1 MATKKRQARKLARV
15 TAERL
20 EELRMESSLTVAE
33 FAERCKL
40 PGKPSP
46 AHTTF
51 VAWRSGGSI
60 PGGEYLRQI
69 AVEFG
74 VTTDWLLG
82 IAGAAKHPNQ
92 SRSDAELAEDLASA
106 AERELRQR
114 VPPTVPG
121 AAEPFEWRVMG
132 DVALESVLDTL
143 EADAHRALERQRART
158 AFLTDV
164 ESLQRAVR
172 PITER
177 LARGEEISE
186 REAAIAQRLVAATQ
200 RVLERMQEQS
210 ETGDDARV
218 VLRPEAR

>member
-1 MATKKRQARKLARV
+1 
-15 TAERL
+15 
-20 EELRMESSLTVAE
+20 MEANLTVAE

-82 IAGAAKHPNQ
+82 IAGAAKHPTQ
-92 SRSDAELAEDLASA
+92 TRSEAELAADLASA
-106 AERELRQR
+106 VERELKQR
-114 VPPTVPG
+114 VPPTIPG
-121 AAEPFEWRVMG
+121 ATEPYEWRVLG
-132 DVALESVLDTL
+132 DVALQSVIDSL
-143 EADAHRALERQRART
+143 EVDAHRALERQRART

-164 ESLQRAVR
+164 ESLHRAVR
-172 PITER
+172 PITDR

-186 REAAIAQRLVAATQ
+186 REAAIAQRLLAATQ
-200 RVLERMQEQS
+200 RVLERIQAQPEDDGDTRVLLQQEGA
-210 ETGDDARV
+210 ETA
-218 VLRPEAR
+218 A